1 MATKSEN
8 SGWICLHRAFKD
20 WQHYSEPMVKIVFLD
35 LLLNANHKDGWWH
48 GHKCERGATFVSIRA
63 IAQNNCITTK
73 TVQRAL
79 KVLVETGE
87 IQRVKIDQ
95 KSTKTIIVKYNVY
108 QDISGFI
115 VVNEDTQSNT
125 QSSTQGNTQS
135 NTQSSTEQQYN
146 NNNKKNNDNNEA
158 AADAER
164 LVADLMAQGI
174 HIEAFCKN
182 ERLTLDQCRS
192 IAEAVVTD
200 WELIDEPD
208 RSRKHLM
215 AAIRIKAQAMRKQGQ
230 LHTTTK
236 AERRAAFI
244 AECRELLAKGFRR
257 DAVAEFA
264 SYYTQETS
272 EGQMLFET
280 YPAWNTE
287 TRFRINLQ
295 RQRQ

>member
-8 SGWICLHRAFKD
+8 SGWVCLHRSMTE
-20 WQHYSEPMVKIVFLD
+20 WQHYGNPNIMAVFID
-35 LLLNANHKDGWWH
+35 LLLHATHESRWSCGVRL
-48 GHKCERGATFVSIRA
+48 ERGETLRSSRA
-63 IAQNNCITTK
+63 IAEDFNLHRNTINQVMKTLEESGEIKRRKVKGKLVITTIVNYSKYQTINFERGTKEEPHIVPHIVPHSVPQTTIKQQNNI
-73 TVQRAL
+73 VEL
-79 KVLVETGE
+79 KENAREG
-87 IQRVKIDQ
+87 
-95 KSTKTIIVKYNVY
+95 
-108 QDISGFI
+108 
-115 VVNEDTQSNT
+115 
-125 QSSTQGNTQS
+125 
-135 NTQSSTEQQYN
+135 
-146 NNNKKNNDNNEA
+146 
-158 AADAER
+158 DAEQ

-230 LHTTTK
+230 LHTATK

-264 SYYTQETS
+264 SYYTQENS
-272 EGQMLFET
+272 QGQMLFET